1 MLWNDGQ
8 GSGKDRAGGLGVS
21 RMGKKGIWNR
31 VSLGQSK
38 EGKQGGGRKEH
49 CFSMDPKEV

>member
-38 EGKQGGGRKEH
+38 EGKQRGGRKEH
-49 CFSMDPKEV
+49 